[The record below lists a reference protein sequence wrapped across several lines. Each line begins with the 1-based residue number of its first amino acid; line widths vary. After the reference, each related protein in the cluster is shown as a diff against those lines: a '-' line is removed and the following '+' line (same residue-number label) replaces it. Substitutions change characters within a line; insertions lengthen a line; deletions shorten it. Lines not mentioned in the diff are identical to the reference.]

1 MIESQLLALKIEGKW
16 LEPLLETFEKYQ
28 IDTPKRQACFLG
40 QIMHESGSFK
50 FTKENLNYSA
60 KALMAT
66 WPSRFPDIETA
77 SQFERQPEKIA
88 NKVYSGR
95 MGNTEDG
102 DGAKYIG
109 RGLIQVTGK
118 ENYTHCGEA
127 LGLDLVANPQLL
139 EEPRYAA
146 LSAGWFWNKK
156 GLNALA
162 DEGTSNSFEVMTKRI
177 NGGLLGLDDR
187 KSKMI
192 EVLKALG
199 AQNG

>member
-1 MIESQLLALKIEGKW
+1 MIESQLLAMGIEGKW
-16 LEPLLETFEKYQ
+16 FEPLLETFDKYQ
-28 IDTPKRQACFLG
+28 INTPKRQACFIG
-40 QIMHESGSFK
+40 QTMHESGSFK

-66 WPSRFPDIETA
+66 WPSRFPDLDTA
-77 SQFERQPEKIA
+77 MQYERQPEKIA

-127 LGLDLVANPQLL
+127 LNVDLVANPQLL

-187 KSKMI
+187 KSKII
-192 EVLKALG
+192 EALKALG